1 MTETPESSHRGD
13 VLTATAD
20 VSAHAAAPPRE
31 ATLSFDVVY
40 QEHFDFVWRLA
51 RRFGAEEGAVD
62 DVVQDVFVVVHR
74 KLDEFEGR
82 SAVRTWLYGIAR
94 RVVADHRKKRSRR
107 RETAIEEAGPVEEPA
122 ADPEGRAA
130 QAQRLAQLRVIL
142 DQLPEEQR
150 EVFVLAELEQMSA
163 PEIVEL
169 TGAKLNTVYSRLR
182 LARRAF
188 ERALARMRAAD
199 GEERGKS

>member
-1 MTETPESSHRGD
+1 M
-13 VLTATAD
+13 LTATAEAA
-20 VSAHAAAPPRE
+20 AHAAAPTTDDLP
-31 ATLSFDVVY
+31 TFDAVY
-40 QEHFDFVWRLA
+40 QQHFDFVWRLA

-74 KLDEFEGR
+74 KLKDFEGR
-82 SAVRTWLYGIAR
+82 SSVRTWLYGIAR

-107 RETAIEEAGPVEEPA
+107 RETAIDEAGPVEAPA
-122 ADPEGRAA
+122 ADPEGKAA
-130 QAQRLAQLRVIL
+130 QSQRLAQLRELL
-142 DQLPEEQR
+142 DQLPDEQR
-150 EVFVLAELEQMSA
+150 EVFVLSELEQMSA

-188 ERALARMRAAD
+188 ERALARMRAIEAK
-199 GEERGKS
+199 ERGDS

>member
-1 MTETPESSHRGD
+1 MGARLHWGSPAVTDSAPSSHSGD

-20 VSAHAAAPPRE
+20 AAAHAAVPVEECPSFE
-31 ATLSFDVVY
+31 AVY
-40 QEHFDFVWRLA
+40 QQHFDFVWRLA

-74 KLDEFEGR
+74 KLGDFEGR
-82 SAVRTWLYGIAR
+82 SSMRTWLYGIAR
-94 RVVADHRKKRSRR
+94 RVVSDHRKKRSRR
-107 RETAIEEAGPVEEPA
+107 RETAIEDAGPVEEPA

-130 QAQRLAQLRVIL
+130 QAQRLAQLRRLL
-142 DQLPEEQR
+142 D
-150 EVFVLAELEQMSA
+150 ELEQMSA
-163 PEIVEL
+163 PEIVGL

-188 ERALARMRAAD
+188 ERGLARMRAREAS
-199 GEERGKS
+199 ERGDS

>member
-1 MTETPESSHRGD
+1 VTDSAPASHSGD

-20 VSAHAAAPPRE
+20 AAAHAAAPTTEDPP
-31 ATLSFDVVY
+31 SFAAVY
-40 QEHFDFVWRLA
+40 EQHFDFVWRLA
-51 RRFGAEEGAVD
+51 RRFGADEGAVD

-74 KLDEFEGR
+74 KLGDFEGR
-82 SAVRTWLYGIAR
+82 SSVRTWLYGIAR

-107 RETAIEEAGPVEEPA
+107 RETAIEDAGPVEEPA

-130 QAQRLAQLRVIL
+130 QAQRLAQLRALL
-142 DQLPEEQR
+142 DQLPDEQR

-163 PEIVEL
+163 PEIVEI

-188 ERALARMRAAD
+188 ERALARIRAAEA
-199 GEERGKS
+199 EE